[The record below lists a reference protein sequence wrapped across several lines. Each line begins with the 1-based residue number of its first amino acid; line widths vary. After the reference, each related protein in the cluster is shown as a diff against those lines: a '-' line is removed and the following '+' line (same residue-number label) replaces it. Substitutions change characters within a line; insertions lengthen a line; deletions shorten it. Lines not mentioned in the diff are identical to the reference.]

1 MGANSQKTVQ
11 GMGSFFDMLYQ
22 NPSLMFIFVIGTTA
36 AGIYF
41 WRKSKA
47 D

>member
-1 MGANSQKTVQ
+1 MGANSHKTAQ

-22 NPSLMFIFVIGTTA
+22 HPSLMFIFVAGTIT

-41 WRKSKA
+41 WRKSKTQ
-47 D
+47 